1 MGRSVRVVDG
11 TNGRCD
17 RWGWLTGCWAFAVA
31 WWLAAGLVAGPPNVL
46 LICIDDLR
54 NDLGVLGVAHAR
66 TPHLDAFASRSRLF
80 SHHYVQVPTCGASR
94 CALLTGR
101 YPRAAEALVNN
112 AIAALEPLPAAQTL
126 PAVFRQHGYFTAA
139 LGKVTHYPGGRTG
152 RGWAEG
158 AHELPGAWD
167 RCFAANGPWR
177 TPQAMMH
184 GYANG
189 VARESG
195 VSPAWEA
202 FDGPDQSYPD
212 AWVAEVAVDT
222 LLELETQAKPWL
234 LAVGFFKPHLP
245 FAAPLSWHQLH
256 AGQVPDLEPDVAA
269 RRSGPSG
276 WHASG
281 EFRRN
286 YGHPGQRDPETDVE
300 YARRLRQAYA
310 ACVSYMDAQ
319 VGRLLAALEASGA
332 AERTVVVI
340 WSDHGFLLGEHAI
353 WGKHCLYEPALRS
366 PLMIHAPGMPHS
378 GELCASVVETVD
390 ILPTLLDLCGLPA
403 AGRVDGVSLRPQ
415 MDDPATPSGKPAL
428 GFWRDGK
435 STLRDDRYR
444 LIQHLQSEG
453 PPEYELFD
461 YRSDPHE
468 LHNLASDEPDLVRR
482 LSEPLLGWRGEVVR
496 ADGTPAAGLEIWRL
510 PLPSVAPESGQSAT
524 QADPATANQ
533 GAPKRVAQTA
543 EDGSFFIPA
552 DRQSTESDVLLEWR
566 EAGESTGGRVL
577 WRLQQQRE
585 PQRLRLPIVEEVV
598 LLHDNDQHFD
608 FNAVDQFREAVKQYR
623 RAHPDLFLLNAGD
636 ILVRHADR
644 WQVDGEAF
652 HGDKDWYWQ
661 RSKMM
666 VELMNDIGYDA
677 MTLGN
682 HEIAYIDDLTCR
694 ALSMARFP
702 LLGTNVECLNEAL
715 PPLRKTL
722 TLRTSTGRRIGLIGL
737 TLGSAEGVVVT
748 KPAEVIETYA
758 AMADQHDIM
767 VALNHLGYRA
777 DRELAQNCSFLDVII
792 GGHSHTLLEE
802 AEQVGDVL
810 VAQAGGSPH
819 PSSAAVPKFLG
830 IIRLKLEDGRLVD
843 KRGEVQTFFPNR
855 PPTPQ
860 SDALRTEQQPAA
872 TPQP

>member
-1 MGRSVRVVDG
+1 MGQRVCRVHRIG
-11 TNGRCD
+11 CQAIR
-17 RWGWLTGCWAFAVA
+17 RRWLTGWLFGVTA
-31 WWLAAGLVAGPPNVL
+31 WLLAMNLQVGSLQVGGLQAAPPNVL

-54 NDLGVLGVAHAR
+54 SDLGALGVAHAR

-94 CALLTGR
+94 CGLLLGR
-101 YPRAAEALVNN
+101 YPYGGQALVNN
-112 AIAALEPLPAAQTL
+112 AIATLAPREAAQTL
-126 PAVFRQHGYFTAA
+126 PAVFRQNGYLTVA

-158 AHELPGAWD
+158 AHELPDAWD
-167 RCFAANGPWR
+167 RCFVPEGPWK
-177 TPQAMMH
+177 TPQALMH

-202 FDGPDQSYPD
+202 FDGPDESYPD
-212 AWVAEVAVDT
+212 AWVAQAALET
-222 LLELETQAKPWL
+222 LSELEAESKPWL

-245 FAAPLSWHQLH
+245 FAAPLRWHQLH
-256 AGQVPDLEPDVAA
+256 QGMVPDLEPAVAA
-269 RRSGPSG
+269 RRDEPSG

-286 YGHPGQRDPETDVE
+286 YGHPGQRDPQTDRD
-300 YARRLRQAYA
+300 YARRLREAYA
-310 ACVSYMDAQ
+310 ASVSYMDAQ
-319 VGRLLAALEASGA
+319 LGRLLTALQESGA

-353 WGKHCLYEPALRS
+353 WGKHCLYEAALRS
-366 PLMIHAPGMPHS
+366 PLMIQVPGMSHP
-378 GELCASVVETVD
+378 GQVCPAVVETVD
-390 ILPTLLDLCGLPA
+390 VLPTLLDLCGLPA
-403 AGRVDGVSLRPQ
+403 PGRLDGVSLRPQ
-415 MDDPATPSGKPAL
+415 LEDPSLPSSKPAL

-435 STLRDDRYR
+435 STLRDNRYR

-453 PPEYELFD
+453 PPQYELFD
-461 YRSDPHE
+461 FREDPGE
-468 LHNLASDEPDLVRR
+468 LRNLAADEPELVRR
-482 LSEPLLGWRGEVVR
+482 MSEPLLGWRGEVLR
-496 ADGTPAAGLEIWRL
+496 SDGTPAAGLEIWRV
-510 PLPSVAPESGQSAT
+510 PVAGQPPESGESST
-524 QADPATANQ
+524 QVDSKVRTEGAIELVAHTAQ
-533 GAPKRVAQTA
+533 
-543 EDGSFFIPA
+543 DGTFFIPA
-552 DRQSTESDVLLEWR
+552 DARAAESGLLLEWR
-566 EAGESTGGRVL
+566 EPGGTTGGRVL

-585 PQRLRLPIVEEVV
+585 PQRLCLPIVEEVV

-608 FNAVDQFREAVKQYR
+608 FNAVDQFREAVERYR
-623 RAHPDLFLLNAGD
+623 RENSDVFLLNAGD

-644 WQVDGEAF
+644 WQVDGESF
-652 HGDKDWYWQ
+652 HGDKEWYWQ
-661 RSKMM
+661 RSQAM
-666 VELMNDIGYDA
+666 VQLMNDIGYDA

-682 HEIAYIDDLTCR
+682 HEIAYVDDLTCR

-702 LLGTNVECLNEAL
+702 LLGTNVECQNEVL
-715 PPLRKTL
+715 PPLRKQL
-722 TLRTSTGRRIGLIGL
+722 TLSTHTGRRIGLIGL

-748 KPAEVIETYA
+748 QPAEVIDTYA

-777 DRELAQNCSFLDVII
+777 DRELAQRCSFLDVII

-802 AEQVGDVL
+802 AEHVGQVL

-830 IIRLKLEDGRLVD
+830 VIRLRLEDGELVD
-843 KRGEVQTFFPNR
+843 KRGEVQTFFPTR
-855 PPTPQ
+855 PEPTEP
-860 SDALRTEQQPAA
+860 
-872 TPQP
+872 